1 MLTSWKDNYDKPRQS
16 IKNQRH
22 HFADKGSYSQS
33 YVFSRSRVWIWMPK
47 NWCFWI
53 VVLKKTFES
62 PLDCREVKPV
72 NPKWNNPWISIERT
86 DAEAPT
92 LWLPNAKSRL
102 IGKDPHAVKD
112 WGPEEKGTTENEM
125 IGWHHWLSGHEFGQ
139 TLGDGEGQTN
149 VACCSPWGLKEPD
162 VTTQQRDKGLA
173 DVSHYV

>member
-33 YVFSRSRVWIWMPK
+33 YVFSSSRVWMWMPK

-72 NPKWNNPWISIERT
+72 NPKWNKPWISIERT

-112 WGPEEKGTTENEM
+112 WGPEEKGPQRMRWLDDIIDSVDMSLGKLWEM
-125 IGWHHWLSGHEFGQ
+125 LKDKQMWHAAVRGVSKSRTWP
-139 TLGDGEGQTN
+139 N
-149 VACCSPWGLKEPD
+149 NKEI
-162 VTTQQRDKGLA
+162 RG
-173 DVSHYV
+173 